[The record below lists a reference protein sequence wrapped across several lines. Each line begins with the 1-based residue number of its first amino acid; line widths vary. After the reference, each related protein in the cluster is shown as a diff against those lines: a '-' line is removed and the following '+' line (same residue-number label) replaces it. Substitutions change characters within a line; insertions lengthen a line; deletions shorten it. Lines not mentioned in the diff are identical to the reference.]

1 MEKQSITALMSCFG
15 RALDALATLCAPGNL
30 LAFDYPDE
38 FFFTASERRVQCTVR
53 MAAAG
58 GEPMRSSFSRA
69 ALEGFWRRTAS
80 AFASCSRPR
89 TFRKTPSTRRARS

>member
-1 MEKQSITALMSCFG
+1 MSCFG
-15 RALDALATLCAPGNL
+15 RTLDALAALCAPGSL

-38 FFFTASERRVQCTVR
+38 GFFTASERRVQCTVR

-69 ALEGFWRRTAS
+69 ALEEGAS
-80 AFASCSRPR
+80 GGARLPHSRAAHARGHSEKHHPR
-89 TFRKTPSTRRARS
+89 GGRGADGL